1 MGRCGVNL
9 ERARYAPAPRTF
21 DTVLAL
27 NELAYGAAAPKEE
40 IHLQLLGALIDDGAL
55 NAFLLDLAERTPSE
69 VARDPANAR
78 TPAARRPV
86 AFTSVFVVNAG
97 SGFRV

>member
-9 ERARYAPAPRTF
+9 ERARYAPALRTF
-21 DTVLAL
+21 DAVLAL
-27 NELAYGAAAPKEE
+27 NELAYGAAAPNEE

-55 NAFLLDLAERTPSE
+55 DAFPLDLAERTPSE
-69 VARDPANAR
+69 IARDPANAR
-78 TPAARRPV
+78 TPAARRG
-86 AFTSVFVVNAG
+86 AASTSVFVVNPR